1 MYNKFEVVLYRFHM
15 KKKNTLLIK
24 GYFEEG
30 CKKNNSLKIMLD
42 QKELNVAIDEEIN
55 QGIALSSELGTSR
68 AKYIYELQVELP
80 GNWEKGQKIRV
91 INCLN
96 EKEKE
101 EYKISVAKLVKNK
114 NRIEKY
120 VECEKVSEKGFVI
133 KGWCIYQNK
142 VDIIVKDEK
151 KNILPVKIKEKKRV
165 DVFNQYPE
173 CTEEDVYGFEI
184 VYKGNVPKVVY
195 VYLEEGNKSAKYGVT
210 LKASVVKKGVNK
222 VKRYKDK
229 GMIYLKKYGI
239 KDVFERVEMKL
250 SRKNHEMYEYWRRLY
265 VPTKKQLK
273 EQSEQ
278 AFEIEPKIS
287 IVVPLYKTDQRFL
300 KEMID
305 SVKGQSYS
313 NWELCLSDGSGNPS
327 PLKDILTK
335 YENEDKRIKV
345 IRNDFPLQISDNTN
359 KALELVSGDWVA
371 FMDHDDLLTPDAFYE
386 CVKAINQNEKKGDGF
401 MVPIGVSA
409 RHIHL
414 TQEHVEAL
422 FGPGYQ
428 LTKKKELM
436 GGQFASNE
444 TVTIVG
450 LKLRA
455 IENVRILGPVR
466 KASQVEV
473 SATDAIKLGMNVPVR
488 ESGDITGSAPVA
500 IVGPKG
506 AVYLKEGC
514 IVAMRHI
521 HMSPKDAQAAGV
533 KDGDIV
539 SVKADNERG
548 TIFNQVKIR
557 VDDSFTLEMHIDTDE
572 ANAAKIATGNTVT
585 IIK

>member
-1 MYNKFEVVLYRFHM
+1 MDKIKILVVDDESRMRKLVKDFLGREGYQVLEAGDGMEAMEVFYDE
-15 KKKNTLLIK
+15 KDIALIILDVMMPRMDGWQVCREVRQSSK
-24 GYFEEG
+24 VPI
-30 CKKNNSLKIMLD
+30 IMLTARSEERD
-42 QKELNVAIDEEIN
+42 ELQGFALGVDEYISKPFSPKILVARVNAILRRANVLSGGDEIDAGGIVIDKAAHQVKIDGKEIELSFKEFELLSYFVEN

-210 LKASVVKKGVNK
+210 HKASVVKKGVNK

-313 NWELCLSDGSGNPS
+313 NRELCLSDGSGNPT
-327 PLKDILTK
+327 PLKDFLTK

-359 KALELVSGDWVA
+359 KA
-371 FMDHDDLLTPDAFYE
+371 
-386 CVKAINQNEKKGDGF
+386 
-401 MVPIGVSA
+401 
-409 RHIHL
+409 
-414 TQEHVEAL
+414 
-422 FGPGYQ
+422 
-428 LTKKKELM
+428 
-436 GGQFASNE
+436 
-444 TVTIVG
+444 
-450 LKLRA
+450 
-455 IENVRILGPVR
+455 
-466 KASQVEV
+466 
-473 SATDAIKLGMNVPVR
+473 
-488 ESGDITGSAPVA
+488 
-500 IVGPKG
+500 
-506 AVYLKEGC
+506 
-514 IVAMRHI
+514 
-521 HMSPKDAQAAGV
+521 
-533 KDGDIV
+533 
-539 SVKADNERG
+539 
-548 TIFNQVKIR
+548 
-557 VDDSFTLEMHIDTDE
+557 
-572 ANAAKIATGNTVT
+572 
-585 IIK
+585 

>member
-68 AKYIYELQVELP
+68 TKYIYELQVELP

-195 VYLEEGNKSAKYGVT
+195 VYLEEGKKSAKYGVT

-250 SRKNHEMYEYWRRLY
+250 SRKTHEMYEYWRRLY

-305 SVKGQSYS
+305 SVK
-313 NWELCLSDGSGNPS
+313 
-327 PLKDILTK
+327 
-335 YENEDKRIKV
+335 
-345 IRNDFPLQISDNTN
+345 
-359 KALELVSGDWVA
+359 
-371 FMDHDDLLTPDAFYE
+371 
-386 CVKAINQNEKKGDGF
+386 
-401 MVPIGVSA
+401 
-409 RHIHL
+409 
-414 TQEHVEAL
+414 
-422 FGPGYQ
+422 
-428 LTKKKELM
+428 
-436 GGQFASNE
+436 
-444 TVTIVG
+444 
-450 LKLRA
+450 
-455 IENVRILGPVR
+455 
-466 KASQVEV
+466 
-473 SATDAIKLGMNVPVR
+473 
-488 ESGDITGSAPVA
+488 
-500 IVGPKG
+500 
-506 AVYLKEGC
+506 
-514 IVAMRHI
+514 
-521 HMSPKDAQAAGV
+521 
-533 KDGDIV
+533 
-539 SVKADNERG
+539 
-548 TIFNQVKIR
+548 
-557 VDDSFTLEMHIDTDE
+557 
-572 ANAAKIATGNTVT
+572 
-585 IIK
+585 